1 MEFLIEYGMFLARVA
16 TILIAIIIVV
26 GVIASSGQKQKKVGK
41 GGSIRVT
48 RPNDHIND
56 LREALRLSIL
66 DKDDLKALHKKEK
79 KTSKAELKEQKESV
93 KKQKTLTKT
102 YLRRSDILF

>member
-26 GVIASSGQKQKKVGK
+26 SVIASSGQKQKKIGK
-41 GGSIRVT
+41 DGLIKVT
-48 RPNDHIND
+48 RLNDHIND

-66 DKDDLKALHKKEK
+66 DKDDLKALHKEEK
-79 KTSKAELKEQKESV
+79 KTYPSSCTQLEGCPPPADVRIFRISH
-93 KKQKTLTKT
+93 
-102 YLRRSDILF
+102 S